1 MPMFKRACVV
11 LALVAAS
18 ACNSPSIPTPTT
30 SSVAVTGTVDGGQT
44 SQFTAK
50 ATLSNGTV
58 QDVTATATWA
68 SSDTAIAT
76 VTSGGLVKITLQSGT
91 ADITATYQ
99 GKTGLRSVS
108 FDCECGR

>member
-1 MPMFKRACVV
+1 MFKRACVV
-11 LALVAAS
+11 LALIAAS

-30 SSVAVTGTVDGGQT
+30 SSVAVTGTVPVVGQT

-58 QDVTATATWA
+58 QDVTATWA
-68 SSDTAIAT
+68 SSNTAIAT
-76 VTSGGLVKITLQSGT
+76 VTSGGLLKMLQTGA

-99 GKTGLRSVS
+99 GKTGQRSVS
-108 FDCECGR
+108 FDYN